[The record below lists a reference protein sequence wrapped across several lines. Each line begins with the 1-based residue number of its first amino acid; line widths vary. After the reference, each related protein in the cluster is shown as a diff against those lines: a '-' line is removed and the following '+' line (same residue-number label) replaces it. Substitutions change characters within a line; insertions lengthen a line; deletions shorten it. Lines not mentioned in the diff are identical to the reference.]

1 MLSRILV
8 ADDSEAI
15 QKAIRLA
22 FQGYSVTIYEA
33 SSYVETLNTCKKCR
47 PELIIVDAS
56 LTGTDGPGDFQNI
69 MAISGRVPMILLE
82 GSYEP
87 IDREAFKNLGLN
99 HLVKKPFS
107 KDELLSVLSHDF
119 ALTMAAGDASYQQE
133 TYEQEDFNQPE
144 IPYQRPEPTGT
155 VASDADYGHQEI
167 QHEEPSDAEPSR
179 EHQNTGETRRDIP
192 PPPPVYSP
200 SEGQV
205 EAELP
210 DEMFSQSAVTVSTNM
225 PPPPPGTGMH
235 SEKFVSESPVTEAPS
250 EDFLNHAIDST
261 FAGILPQTPEEPDH
275 RHFGEGNGRDETSD
289 YGPMDTPETFS
300 KEIFRTS
307 EIENRG
313 HHKIQPGVPANQ
325 GFRDGGLMSS
335 EMEPGRVRQGHLSG
349 ASFVREE
356 YEETIRAEVRKMVRE
371 AVDEYCKMFFKPL
384 LKELVTEELRK
395 LAQEQAS
402 HMTDS

>member
-167 QHEEPSDAEPSR
+167 QQEEQSDAEPSR
-179 EHQNTGETRRDIP
+179 GHQNTGETRRDIP

-225 PPPPPGTGMH
+225 PPPPPGMH
-235 SEKFVSESPVTEAPS
+235 SEKSVSESPVTEAPS

-261 FAGILPQTPEEPDH
+261 FAGILPQTLEDPDK

-307 EIENRG
+307 EIEDRG
-313 HHKIQPGVPANQ
+313 HRKSQPGVPADQ
-325 GFRDGGLMSS
+325 RFRDGGLMSS
-335 EMEPGRVRQGHLSG
+335 EMEPGRARQGQLSG

-356 YEETIRAEVRKMVRE
+356 YEDTIRTEVRKMVRE

>member
-22 FQGYSVTIYEA
+22 FQGFSVTIYEA

-99 HLVKKPFS
+99 HLVKKPFG
-107 KDELLSVLSHDF
+107 KDELLSILSRDF
-119 ALTMAAGDASYQQE
+119 ALSMAAGDASIQQE
-133 TYEQEDFNQPE
+133 TYDQEDFNQPE
-144 IPYQRPEPTGT
+144 IPYQRTEESISEEDSRSLGNQDETAGSCEEQQ
-155 VASDADYGHQEI
+155 AIGERDA
-167 QHEEPSDAEPSR
+167 
-179 EHQNTGETRRDIP
+179 TP
-192 PPPPVYSP
+192 PPPPVP
-200 SEGQV
+200 FQQE
-205 EAELP
+205 EATEPELP
-210 DEMFSQSAVTVSTNM
+210 DDMFSNSPGGSESVT
-225 PPPPPGTGMH
+225 PPPPPPPPDELATTSASFIGTG
-235 SEKFVSESPVTEAPS
+235 PS
-250 EDFLNHAIDST
+250 DDFLDQAIDST
-261 FAGILPQTPEEPDH
+261 FAGILPHSSDDSSSSEQVSSRE
-275 RHFGEGNGRDETSD
+275 NGRGVEGDFVS
-289 YGPMDTPETFS
+289 MDTPETFS

-307 EIENRG
+307 AQDVQDG
-313 HHKIQPGVPANQ
+313 HSEDFGV
-325 GFRDGGLMSS
+325 RITKEGGAMSS
-335 EMEPGRVRQGHLSG
+335 EVDRSRVHQNQLSG
-349 ASFVREE
+349 ASFVKEE
-356 YEETIRAEVRKMVRE
+356 YEEAIRIEVRKLVRE

-402 HMTDS
+402 HMTES